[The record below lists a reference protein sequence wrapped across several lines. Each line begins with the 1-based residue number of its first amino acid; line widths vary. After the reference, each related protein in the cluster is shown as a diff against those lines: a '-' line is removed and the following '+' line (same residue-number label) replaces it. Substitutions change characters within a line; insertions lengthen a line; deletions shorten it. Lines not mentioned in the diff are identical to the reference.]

1 MGRNISVPIQ
11 CHCVHET
18 LDCIEGD
25 KKVACVNWNCVGVI
39 IEIEH
44 ASHKL
49 PMLVFIL
56 ASNLS
61 VDNLIVGDEPVRAI
75 PEGHLEGGAIL
86 WSNGLESVY
95 ECTEMYTSEQLQTHA
110 VSKSIKI
117 FVSLVL
123 H

>member
-1 MGRNISVPIQ
+1 
-11 CHCVHET
+11 
-18 LDCIEGD
+18 
-25 KKVACVNWNCVGVI
+25 
-39 IEIEH
+39 
-44 ASHKL
+44 
-49 PMLVFIL
+49 MLVFIL
-56 ASNLS
+56 ASNMS
-61 VDNLIVGDEPVRAI
+61 VDNLILGDEPVRAI

>member
-1 MGRNISVPIQ
+1 
-11 CHCVHET
+11 
-18 LDCIEGD
+18 
-25 KKVACVNWNCVGVI
+25 
-39 IEIEH
+39 
-44 ASHKL
+44 
-49 PMLVFIL
+49 MLVFIL
-56 ASNLS
+56 ASNMS

-95 ECTEMYTSEQLQTHA
+95 ECTEMYTSDREQLQTHA